1 MRDHNTTQRKAWLS
15 AMQHGTPDK
24 ATIFRDSIAALLAAL
39 LLLALM
45 FLEV

>member
-24 ATIFRDSIAALLAAL
+24 ATIVRDSIAAFFAAL
-39 LLLALM
+39 LLLAVM

>member
-1 MRDHNTTQRKAWLS
+1 MRDYHTQERKAWLS

-24 ATIFRDSIAALLAAL
+24 FTIFRDSIAALLAAL